1 MKIKILLGS
10 LLFTN
15 LMIAQVGVGTSDP
28 KVSLHIAGKPTVT
41 TEKDGV
47 LIPKITGDQLKAKSY
62 TTTEIGT
69 MIYIT
74 DIPTGTNTSNTV
86 QLVDAPGFYYLAS
99 VSGNLR
105 WTKMIAAT
113 FDKTDD
119 EWVNSGTSV
128 ILGKKADGTTSRTGH
143 EQVAVTDGGRLG
155 LGTSSPDSGI
165 HLVSNNDGSKDDI
178 KIESYNS
185 SPGANFLFFS
195 GGYANN
201 APADIGTN
209 STIGQINFHGRVSGG
224 FGTSH
229 SRIFSTYKG
238 AEGADIT
245 LSAGGASKSTLYA
258 SVNQRVGIATN
269 GPRTTLDVNGTYAI
283 QEQSVAVANNA
294 ASFTPTSSQVVLTGA
309 ATTNITVTPTAGVA
323 GQRMVIVNTST
334 GGQKAILG
342 TYEIQN
348 DQAVDFVYSGTKW
361 RALSNGELS
370 NTKRLYTGKAQ
381 IPPHTVATSTIIA
394 GDYNTTDWKVVDAGV
409 ATGAKYELNSLTQG
423 GIKASNRVYV
433 YEYQGIAFTNL
444 EKLHP
449 MLTAGNDSNY
459 PDTFSANFVKLAN
472 VNGKTRLTV
481 TITRND
487 LVSNINSLIDSS
499 IKVSNWQGTFFLNIT
514 LLETN

>member
-1 MKIKILLGS
+1 MNIKILLGS

-62 TTTEIGT
+62 TATEIGT

-119 EWVNSGTSV
+119 EWVNSGSSV
-128 ILGKKADGTTSRTGH
+128 ILGKKADGTTARTGH

-185 SPGANFLFFS
+185 TPGANFLFFS

-201 APADIGTN
+201 AATDIVAN
-209 STIGQINFHGRVSGG
+209 NTIGQFNFHGRVGG
-224 FGTSH
+224 NFNTSH
-229 SRIFSTYKG
+229 ARIFSTYKG
-238 AEGADIT
+238 TSGGDIT
-245 LSAGGASKSTLYA
+245 LSAGGASNSTLHI
-258 SVNQRVGIATN
+258 SETQRVGVRNNA
-269 GPRTTLDVNGTYAI
+269 PRFTFDVNGFI
-283 QEQSVAVANNA
+283 GVHEQSATIPSTGDIADL
-294 ASFTPTSSQVVLTGA
+294 TITSGQLSLTGIRNA
-309 ATTNITVTPTAGVA
+309 NVPFTLRLGAGNN
-323 GQRMVIVNTST
+323 GQRLIIVNNLTCESIIGLCT
-334 GGQKAILG
+334 PATITIMNRDNTAISIISNTIAPG
-342 TYEIQN
+342 TAKEFIFSN
-348 DQAVDFVYSGTKW
+348 NSW
-361 RALSNGELS
+361 RAL
-370 NTKRLYTGKAQ
+370 
-381 IPPHTVATSTIIA
+381 
-394 GDYNTTDWKVVDAGV
+394 
-409 ATGAKYELNSLTQG
+409 
-423 GIKASNRVYV
+423 
-433 YEYQGIAFTNL
+433 
-444 EKLHP
+444 
-449 MLTAGNDSNY
+449 
-459 PDTFSANFVKLAN
+459 
-472 VNGKTRLTV
+472 
-481 TITRND
+481 
-487 LVSNINSLIDSS
+487 
-499 IKVSNWQGTFFLNIT
+499 
-514 LLETN
+514 